1 MALGTTAQ
9 RGTTQ
14 GQIRFNTLLDIL
26 SIIQALL
33 KVIDTPPTVTSI
45 DISEVD
51 SQAGGNQTVV
61 ITGTN
66 FKTGDVAS
74 LLGS

>member
-1 MALGTTAQ
+1 M
-9 RGTTQ
+9 
-14 GQIRFNTLLDIL
+14 
-26 SIIQALL
+26 
-33 KVIDTPPTVTSI
+33 KVIDTPPTVSSI

-66 FKTGDVAS
+66 FAS
-74 LLGS
+74 GATVFCKY